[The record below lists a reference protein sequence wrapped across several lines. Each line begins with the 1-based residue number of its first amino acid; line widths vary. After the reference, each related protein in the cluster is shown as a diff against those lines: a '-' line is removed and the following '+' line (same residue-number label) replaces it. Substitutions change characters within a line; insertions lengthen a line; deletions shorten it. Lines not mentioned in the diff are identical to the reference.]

1 MGGFCLSVTFRPW
14 SSELRNLIIYDN
26 MKLIKVIIALVI
38 LILVCS
44 RLILGFFKEKL
55 NIASD

>member
-1 MGGFCLSVTFRPW
+1 
-14 SSELRNLIIYDN
+14 